1 MPLVMRTTI
10 PLALLLACLA
20 NPACRSSRPAPPRAE
35 FPDDIHSFAEPER
48 VRVTHVELDL
58 ELDFEQRIAH
68 GQVELAL
75 ERPDAEAPL
84 TLDTKEL
91 EIEAVRGADGSERRW
106 TLVATDGKLGSAL
119 LVQLEPRDERVRIRY
134 RTTPRSEAMQ
144 WLAPEQTAGGRQPF
158 LFTQGQSI
166 LTRSWIPLQDS
177 PGIRVTYRARVR
189 CPPQLTA
196 LMSAERLGRGANG
209 VFEFRMD
216 RPIPPYLIALACGEL
231 EFRALSQRCGVWA
244 EPGVVVRAQQELSDT
259 EAMVAQAE
267 QLYGP
272 YRWGRYDVL
281 ILPPSFPFG
290 GMENPTL
297 TFATPTILAGDR
309 SLVALVAHELAHS
322 WSGNLVTNATWS
334 DFWLNE
340 GFTVYCENRIM
351 EAIYGSERAATE
363 RVLEI
368 GELEEELE
376 TLEPWQ
382 EVLRMDLAGRHPDE
396 GFSNV
401 PYTKGA
407 LFLTRLE
414 QVFGRERW
422 DAYLRGYF
430 EGHAF
435 RSITTADFLADL
447 ERELF
452 ASAPELAAEVDIARW
467 TEQPGLPADAPR
479 PETAA
484 LAAVDRELLALAAG
498 SAPEALATAG
508 WTTQQ
513 WLRFLRGLPADT
525 SAEDM
530 AGLDGRFGFTRSGNS
545 EILCQWLELSIR
557 HGYAP
562 ADPQLEQF
570 LRDVGRRKFLKPLY
584 TALQAAD
591 PGRARALY
599 AANRDRYHSV
609 STGTLDGILGWSE

>member
-1 MPLVMRTTI
+1 
-10 PLALLLACLA
+10 
-20 NPACRSSRPAPPRAE
+20 
-35 FPDDIHSFAEPER
+35 
-48 VRVTHVELDL
+48 
-58 ELDFEQRIAH
+58 
-68 GQVELAL
+68 
-75 ERPDAEAPL
+75 
-84 TLDTKEL
+84 
-91 EIEAVRGADGSERRW
+91 
-106 TLVATDGKLGSAL
+106 
-119 LVQLEPRDERVRIRY
+119 
-134 RTTPRSEAMQ
+134 
-144 WLAPEQTAGGRQPF
+144 
-158 LFTQGQSI
+158 
-166 LTRSWIPLQDS
+166 
-177 PGIRVTYRARVR
+177 
-189 CPPQLTA
+189 
-196 LMSAERLGRGANG
+196 
-209 VFEFRMD
+209 
-216 RPIPPYLIALACGEL
+216 
-231 EFRALSQRCGVWA
+231 
-244 EPGVVVRAQQELSDT
+244 
-259 EAMVAQAE
+259 
-267 QLYGP
+267 
-272 YRWGRYDVL
+272 
-281 ILPPSFPFG
+281 
-290 GMENPTL
+290 MENPTL

-351 EAIYGSERAATE
+351 EAIYGRERAATE

-414 QVFGRERW
+414 ELFGRERW
-422 DAYLRGYF
+422 DPYLRGYF
-430 EGHAF
+430 ERHAF

-447 ERELF
+447 ERELL
-452 ASAPELAAEVDIARW
+452 SGAPELAAEIDLAQW

-484 LAAVDRELLALAAG
+484 LAAVDRELAALASG
-498 SAPEALATAG
+498 TSPGALATAG

-513 WLRFLRGLPADT
+513 WLRFLRGLPAD
-525 SAEDM
+525 SSPEAL
-530 AGLDGRFGFTRSGNS
+530 AGLDESFGFTRSGNS

-562 ADPQLEQF
+562 AGPQLEQF

-591 PGRARALY
+591 PERARALY
-599 AANRDRYHSV
+599 AANRARYHSV